1 MSWRDMR
8 RKSGCCGSGTGKDNK
23 EAARPRTAANL
34 KNIPCFMVKPGL
46 LYHSISGMVWQPRFL
61 YQSREGIRDIH
72 SLARTGVY
80 DFFLTSDTQ
89 IFS

>member
-1 MSWRDMR
+1 MD
-8 RKSGCCGSGTGKDNK
+8 
-23 EAARPRTAANL
+23 
-34 KNIPCFMVKPGL
+34 KPGL
-46 LYHSISGMVWQPRFL
+46 LYHSISGKVRQPRFL

>member
-23 EAARPRTAANL
+23 EAARPRTAENL
-34 KNIPCFMVKPGL
+34 INVSCFMDKPGL

-89 IFS
+89 ILS